1 VLSVETHF
9 TIFDVIMQVESA
21 VKMIW
26 MTTPA
31 RSMEVIKVR
40 VSRLTMI
47 RTIILIKVKINKVN
61 PELYFSPLVVS
72 RIVYNLCKYF
82 S

>member
-1 VLSVETHF
+1 
-9 TIFDVIMQVESA
+9 
-21 VKMIW
+21 
-26 MTTPA
+26 
-31 RSMEVIKVR
+31 MEVIKVR